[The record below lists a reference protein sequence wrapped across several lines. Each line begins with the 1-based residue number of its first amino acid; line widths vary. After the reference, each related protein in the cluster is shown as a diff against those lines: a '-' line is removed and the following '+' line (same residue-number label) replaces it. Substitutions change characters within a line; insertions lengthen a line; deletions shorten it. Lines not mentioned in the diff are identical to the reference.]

1 MDGQIRRL
9 RMERGWSQGEAAA
22 LAGMHIR
29 RYRNYEYGNTGV
41 PMDAAVALADA
52 FGVSLDELAGREW
65 PSSDMA
71 MLAVTAEEAGL
82 VACCRRMD
90 ADDRPG
96 FLSTARALAYA
107 GDAKKRGPV
116 EAGRMAGRVLT

>member
-9 RMERGWSQGEAAA
+9 RMERGWSQGETAA

-52 FGVSLDELAGREW
+52 FDVSLDELAGRDW

-71 MLAVTAEEAGL
+71 MVAVTVEEAEL
-82 VACCRRMD
+82 LFCYRRID
-90 ADDRPG
+90 PGDRPG
-96 FLSTARALAYA
+96 FISTARALAYA

-116 EAGRMAGRVLT
+116 AADRLAGRALT